1 MQGDS
6 IREHLEEKSASIIG
20 KWSQLVLETYPADT
34 ARFLRNEKDRFVNPV
49 GYTVLRG
56 AKEIFRELLDKM
68 DPARLAAP
76 LDEIIRIRS
85 VQEFSPSQAVGVV
98 FLLKEAVR
106 AELAGKVTG
115 DRGYAEL
122 LDFESRVDRLALMAF
137 DIYMKCREE
146 VCEIRINEV
155 AAQREM
161 ALRILAAA
169 GGTGD
174 PA

>member
-1 MQGDS
+1 MDLAEAFRNY
-6 IREHLEEKSASIIG
+6 REKIVGQWLNYTLS
-20 KWSQLVLETYPADT
+20 TYTSSHFFSKERDKFA
-34 ARFLRNEKDRFVNPV
+34 NPV
-49 GYTVLRG
+49 GANIRD
-56 AKEIFRELLDKM
+56 ALDKLFVLLSTGA
-68 DPARLAAP
+68 DPEEYKVPVGQIMQLRA
-76 LDEIIRIRS
+76 
-85 VQEFSPSQAVGVV
+85 VQEFSPSQAVGAV